1 MLIRVEKVHINQLVR
16 LWDQRHIVVVLDH
29 LVFLYLLFTSQFNF
43 QQPPSPIFSI
53 FSKVLNTP
61 YFIIIF
67 FFTLQS
73 FEKSSKNYQRN
84 YSIIN
89 SNLVESFF
97 VWLNEILTAN
107 DVLTSKSIIKILELS
122 RFQFNIGGFEQERR
136 KRQHIISRHLKS
148 STFDEKNKNTAR
160 VSHFFGTFL
169 CPHFSTTVKFP
180 LSRFINGT

>member
-16 LWDQRHIVVVLDH
+16 LWDQRHTVVVLDH

-61 YFIIIF
+61 YFIIII
-67 FFTLQS
+67 TLKS
-73 FEKSSKNYQRN
+73 FEKSSKNSQRN

-97 VWLNEILTAN
+97 VWLNEILAAN
-107 DVLTSKSIIKILELS
+107 DVLTSQSIINKILELT
-122 RFQFNIGGFEQERR
+122 RFQLSIGGLN
-136 KRQHIISRHLKS
+136 KN
-148 STFDEKNKNTAR
+148 DEKGNI
-160 VSHFFGTFL
+160 S
-169 CPHFSTTVKFP
+169 
-180 LSRFINGT
+180 